1 MANGNGSGEGTD
13 GLNGLSSLSAHRSGP
28 IPGSSRS
35 IRAATLAPAQLKR
48 AQDLIFDQLH
58 QPLAVADIA
67 AKLDMPLA
75 RFSRAFKNSVGVG
88 PYGWHLRRRVVRSA
102 ALLYDEE
109 LSLADIASEC
119 GFTDQ
124 SHYTKAFRR
133 VLGVTPGR
141 WRRKMREG
149 TLRIGDALR
158 TS

>member
-1 MANGNGSGEGTD
+1 MARGVGSGEVD
-13 GLNGLSSLSAHRSGP
+13 FGLDGLSSWPPRSTGKISA
-28 IPGSSRS
+28 SRS
-35 IRAATLAPAQLKR
+35 PRSETLAPGQLKR
-48 AQDLIFDQLH
+48 AQNLIFDQLN
-58 QPLAVADIA
+58 QPLEMAEIA

-75 RFSRAFKNSVGVG
+75 SFSKAFKDAVGVG

-102 ALLYDEE
+102 ALLYDER
-109 LSLADIASEC
+109 LTLAEIAGEC

-141 WRRKMREG
+141 WRRKLREG
-149 TLRIGDALR
+149 TLRIGDALK

>member
-1 MANGNGSGEGTD
+1 MAHDIGSGEGGD
-13 GLNGLSSLSAHRSGP
+13 GLNGFSSLLARRSGP
-28 IPGSSRS
+28 VSASSRS
-35 IRAATLAPAQLKR
+35 MRMATLPPAELKR
-48 AQDLIFDQLH
+48 AQNLIFDQLH
-58 QPLAVADIA
+58 QPLEVADIA
-67 AKLDMPLA
+67 AKLDMPLS
-75 RFSRAFKNSVGVG
+75 RFSKAFKNSVGVG

-102 ALLYDEE
+102 ALLYDER
-109 LSLADIASEC
+109 LSLAEIASEC